1 MIHVRLAVLLA
12 VLSVVLLFSGCQ
24 TSTFDLSDLR
34 QPVVINGN
42 AYIDGCPSD
51 IQAKQVDEYSGRVF
65 YGHMVD
71 MAARGNEPSTITH
84 KLNSAQVRAFEK
96 LAEDRAI
103 TNLTITAESL
113 STIFGEATAVG
124 VTGAVMEYSNG
135 SNSVEE
141 TP

>member
-1 MIHVRLAVLLA
+1 MIHARLPALF
-12 VLSVVLLFSGCQ
+12 VVLAIGFLCSGCQ
-24 TSTFDLSDLR
+24 TSTFDLSDLK

-42 AYIDGCPSD
+42 AHIGGCPSD
-51 IQAKQVDEYSGRVF
+51 IQATQVDEYSGRVF
-65 YGHMVD
+65 YSHMAD
-71 MAARGNEPSTITH
+71 LSARGNEPSTITQG
-84 KLNSAQVRAFEK
+84 LNSAQVRAFEK

-124 VTGAVMEYSNG
+124 VTGTVMEYSSG

-141 TP
+141 AP